1 MDVGKLLT
9 FPANK
14 FPKRTAIIFEEKR
27 FTYQEF
33 NDRVNRFAN
42 ALLGLGLRK
51 GEKVAVQLFN
61 SNHVVEILF
70 ATSKIGAVFTP
81 INFRFTDEEVFYIL
95 DHSDARFF
103 IYGEEFSDLVER
115 IRPRVKKVEVYISVS
130 KSISPAVLNYEKL
143 LAGSTGNEPNV
154 SISERDECQ
163 LMYTSGTTGR
173 PKGAILTHG
182 NILWNLVNTILGR
195 EEREG
200 EISLVIGP
208 LYHTAAL
215 NNHFITRV
223 ALAGTS
229 ILIKDFTPQ
238 KVMEIINKEK
248 VNVISGAPAMYHLLL
263 SLPYEEY
270 DTKSIRKCTTGAS
283 ILPNETK
290 ERLMKLFP
298 NIDGIYDVYGS
309 TEASPSIAILKARDS
324 LRKRECV
331 GPPVPFLEVRIVDD
345 QGRDVPVGE
354 VGELVC
360 RGPNV
365 MKGYYK
371 DRKATKEALKGG
383 WLHTGDL
390 GRMDEEGY
398 VYIVDRKKDM
408 IVSGGE
414 NIYPREIEELLYHH
428 PKIQDG
434 AVIGIPDPMWGES
447 VKAFVV
453 LKNGEMMQEEE
464 VIEYCKSHLAS
475 YKKPKTVEFMES
487 LPRNP
492 SGKVLK
498 TLLREQGRDRKG
510 STGGDLKGCYDREK
524 KE

>member
-1 MDVGKLLT
+1 MGQILT
-9 FPANK
+9 FTANK

-42 ALLGLGLRK
+42 ALLRLGLRK

-61 SNHVVEILF
+61 SNHVAEILF
-70 ATSKIGAVFTP
+70 ATAKIGAVFTP
-81 INFRFTDEEVFYIL
+81 INFRFTDEEVFYISN
-95 DHSDARFF
+95 HSDARFF

-115 IRPRVKKVEVYISVS
+115 IQPKVKKVEVYISVS
-130 KSISPAVLNYEKL
+130 KSISPLVLNYEEL
-143 LAGSTGNEPNV
+143 LAGSAGNEPSI

-173 PKGAILTHG
+173 PKGALLTHG
-182 NILWNLVNTILGR
+182 NLLWNLVNTILGR
-195 EEREG
+195 EEKEG

-229 ILIKDFTPQ
+229 ILIKDFDPK
-238 KVMEIINKEK
+238 KVMEIIKKEK

-263 SLPYEEY
+263 GLSYEEY
-270 DTKSIRKCTTGAS
+270 DTKSITKCTTGAS

-298 NIDGIYDVYGS
+298 NIDGIYDVYGC

-331 GPPVPFLEVRIVDD
+331 GPPVPFMEVRVVDD
-345 QGRDVPVGE
+345 QDHDVPVGE
-354 VGELVC
+354 VGEVVC

-371 DRKATKEALKGG
+371 DRKATREALRGG

-390 GRMDEEGY
+390 GRTDEEGY

-428 PKIQDG
+428 PKIRDV
-434 AVIGIPDPMWGES
+434 AVIGIPDPIWGES

-453 LKNGEMMQEEE
+453 LKTGETMKEEE

-475 YKKPKTVEFMES
+475 YKKPKSVEFAEN

-498 TLLREQGRDRKG
+498 TVLRERYLKNRKG
-510 STGGDLKGCYDREK
+510 EK
-524 KE
+524 P

>member
-1 MDVGKLLT
+1 MDVGRILT
-9 FPANK
+9 LVANK

-27 FTYQEF
+27 LTYGGF
-33 NDRVNRFAN
+33 NDRVNRLGN
-42 ALLGLGLRK
+42 GLLRLGLRR
-51 GEKVAVQLFN
+51 GEKVAALLFN
-61 SNHVVEILF
+61 SSHLVEIFF
-70 ATSKIGAVFTP
+70 ATVKTGGVFTP
-81 INFRFTDEEVFYIL
+81 INFRFVAEEVLYIL

-103 IYGEEFSDLVER
+103 IYGKEFSDLVET
-115 IRPRVKKVEVYISVS
+115 IRPKLKKVDIYISLEE
-130 KSISPAVLNYEKL
+130 SISSSVFHYEEL
-143 LAGSTGNEPNV
+143 LDRSSEEEPNIR
-154 SISERDECQ
+154 ISERDECE

-173 PKGAILTHG
+173 PKGALLTHE

-195 EEREG
+195 EEKEG
-200 EISLVIGP
+200 EVSLVVGP

-229 ILIKDFTPQ
+229 ILIKDFEPK
-238 KVMEIINKEK
+238 KVLNIVEEEK
-248 VNVISGAPAMYHLLL
+248 VSVISGAPAMYHLLL
-263 SLPYEEY
+263 SFPYGEY
-270 DTKSIRKCTTGAS
+270 DTRSIVKCTTGAS
-283 ILPNETK
+283 ILPDETK

-298 NIDGIYDVYGS
+298 NIDGVYDVYGC
-309 TEASPSIAILKARDS
+309 TEASPSIAILNAKDS
-324 LRKRECV
+324 RRKRECV
-331 GPPVPFLEVRIVDD
+331 GPPVPFLEIRIVDD
-345 QGRDVPVGE
+345 RDQDLPLGE

-371 DRKATKEALKGG
+371 DRKATREAMRGR

-414 NIYPREIEELLYHH
+414 NIYPREIEELLYRH
-428 PKIQDG
+428 PKIRDA
-434 AVIGIPDPMWGES
+434 AVIGIPDPIWGES

-453 LKNGEMMQEEE
+453 LETGETMKEED
-464 VIEYCKSHLAS
+464 VIEYCKKHLAS
-475 YKKPKTVEFMES
+475 YKKPRSVDFVEA

-498 TLLREQGRDRKG
+498 RELRERYERCVEIGR
-510 STGGDLKGCYDREK
+510 
-524 KE
+524 

>member
-1 MDVGKLLT
+1 MDAGQILIFT
-9 FPANK
+9 ANK
-14 FPKRTAIIFEEKR
+14 FPKRTALIFEEKR

-42 ALLGLGLRK
+42 ALLRLGLRK
-51 GEKVAVQLFN
+51 GEKVATLLFN
-61 SNHVVEILF
+61 SNQFVEIFF
-70 ATSKIGAVFTP
+70 ATVKIGGVFTP
-81 INFRFTDEEVFYIL
+81 INFRFTAQEVFYIL

-103 IYGEEFSDLVER
+103 IYGEEFSNLIET
-115 IRPRVKKVEVYISVS
+115 IRSRLKKVDIYISVGE
-130 KSISPAVLNYEKL
+130 SISSSVLNYEKL
-143 LAGSTGNEPNV
+143 LGDSFPNEPN
-154 SISERDECQ
+154 IPIYERDECQ
-163 LMYTSGTTGR
+163 VMYTSGTTGR
-173 PKGAILTHG
+173 PKGALLTHG

-195 EEREG
+195 EEKEG
-200 EISLVIGP
+200 EVSLVIGP

-229 ILIKDFTPQ
+229 IFIKDFDPK
-238 KVMEIINKEK
+238 KVMEIIKKEK

-270 DTKSIRKCTTGAS
+270 DTKSITKCTTGAS

-298 NIDGIYDVYGS
+298 NIHGVYDVYGC
-309 TEASPSIAILKARDS
+309 TEATPSIAILNARDS

-345 QGRDVPVGE
+345 QDRDVPTGE
-354 VGELVC
+354 VGELIC

-371 DRKATKEALKGG
+371 DRKATREALKGG
-383 WLHTGDL
+383 WLHTGDF

-414 NIYPREIEELLYHH
+414 NIYPREVEELLYHH
-428 PKIQDG
+428 PKIHDV
-434 AVIGIPDPMWGES
+434 AVIGIPDPIWGES

-453 LKNGEMMQEEE
+453 LKNGEVMREEE

-475 YKKPKTVEFMES
+475 YKKPKSVEFMEF

-498 TLLREQGRDRKG
+498 TLLREQSRDRKG
-510 STGGDLKGCYDREK
+510 STGGDL
-524 KE
+524 